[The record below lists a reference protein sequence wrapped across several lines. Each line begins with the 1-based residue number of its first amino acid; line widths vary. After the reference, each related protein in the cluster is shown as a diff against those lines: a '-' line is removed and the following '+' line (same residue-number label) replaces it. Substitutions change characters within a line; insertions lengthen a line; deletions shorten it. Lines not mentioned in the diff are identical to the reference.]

1 MCPKVMVVDDEK
13 DTIELVKLVLE
24 SEGINVIGVT
34 SGIKCLETLDIEK
47 PDAILLDIMMP
58 VMDGWETFRKIKKK
72 NPNIPVSMLTVKN
85 QHFDRMLGLHLLKAD
100 DYITKPFGKNELTE
114 RTKELIKSRRPEV

>member
-1 MCPKVMVVDDEK
+1 MVVDDEK

>member
-24 SEGINVIGVT
+24 SEGINVIGAN
-34 SGIKCLETLDIEK
+34 SGIECLEAMDIENF
-47 PDAILLDIMMP
+47 DAILLDIMMP

-72 NPNIPVSMLTVKN
+72 DPNMPVSMLTVKS
-85 QHFDRMLGLHLLKAD
+85 QLFDKLLGLHILKAD
-100 DYITKPFGKNELTE
+100 DYITKPFGKNELIE
-114 RTKELIKSRRPEV
+114 RTKALIKSRKPEV